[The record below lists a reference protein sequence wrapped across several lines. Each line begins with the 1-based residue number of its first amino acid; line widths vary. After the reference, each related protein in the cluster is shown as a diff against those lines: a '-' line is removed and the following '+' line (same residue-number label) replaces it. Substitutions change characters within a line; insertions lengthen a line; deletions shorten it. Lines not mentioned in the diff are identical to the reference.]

1 MAEDET
7 AQRSMLDEALKKG
20 ALVWLQVGSERGH
33 ARWYAWADAGI
44 YVLTGTGEQPD
55 PGLAAGQAVRVVVRS
70 KDNRH
75 RIIAFDAD
83 VSRLTAADPD
93 WDPATAEL
101 VRQRLNLTNAEAA
114 PQRWAGPGYALYR
127 LTPRLP
133 LAETPDAAPDGGR
146 REQPVPSSATTVDR
160 VPWVLHRRGG
170 SGRRLS

>member
-1 MAEDET
+1 MAQDET
-7 AQRSMLDEALKKG
+7 AQRSILDEALKKG
-20 ALVWLQVGSERGH
+20 ALVWLQLGSERGH
-33 ARWYAWADAGI
+33 ARWYAWSDRRI

-55 PGLAAGQAVRVVVRS
+55 PGLSGGLAVRVVVRS

-83 VSRLTAADPD
+83 VSPLTPADPD
-93 WDPATAEL
+93 WDAATAEL
-101 VRQRLNLTNAEAA
+101 VRQRLNLMDAEAA
-114 PQRWAGPGYALYR
+114 AQRWAGSGYALYR

-133 LAETPDAAPDGGR
+133 LAETPDAAPDGSR
-146 REQPVPSSATTVDR
+146 REQPVPSGATTVDR